1 MIDDIDHKI
10 LGILQADGR
19 TSHAEVARQVG
30 LVPSAVHERVKKLEE
45 RGIVLGYS
53 ARLDPIALGQK
64 LLAFVFLK
72 ARETADC
79 NEVADA
85 LARIPEVLE
94 VHHVAGEDCY
104 LAKVR
109 TADTESLGRLIR
121 EQFRSIPHVQSTR
134 STIVLETAKEEL
146 SLPLPLP
153 GTP

>member
-1 MIDDIDHKI
+1 MIDDVDLKI
-10 LGILQADGR
+10 LGILQSDGR
-19 TSHAEVARQVG
+19 TAHAELARQVG

-45 RGIVLGYS
+45 RGIVRGYS
-53 ARLDPIALGQK
+53 ARLDPDALGRR

-72 ARETADC
+72 AEEAGAST
-79 NEVADA
+79 EVGDA

-121 EQFRSIPHVQSTR
+121 ERFRAIPQIQSTR
-134 STIVLETAKEEL
+134 STIVLESVKEEL
-146 SLPLPLP
+146 ALPLPP
-153 GTP
+153 VSP